1 MSNKNVRLITKKE
14 SIEVLK
20 QLLEKVDEKALL
32 DIINSADI
40 KQEYG
45 DIVYLGWNSLGS
57 NCVKLLEGSMIE
69 LEDQELSYRLTI
81 IGDSIEEIE
90 ELHYTSPE
98 DDEKD
103 IPYPSIIRSF
113 DEKDMEEQLKGYE
126 NYIKRSLDKEMSD
139 YEPSI

>member
-14 SIEVLK
+14 SIEVMK
-20 QLLEKVDEKALL
+20 QLLEKVDKKALL

-45 DIVYLGWNSLGS
+45 DIVYLGWNSLRL

-90 ELHYTSPE
+90 ELYYTSPE

-126 NYIKRSLDKEMSD
+126 NYIKRSLDKEMND

>member
-14 SIEVLK
+14 SIEVMK

-40 KQEYG
+40 KQEYE
-45 DIVYLGWNSLGS
+45 DIVYLGWNSLRS

-69 LEDQELSYRLTI
+69 LEDQELSYRLTV

-126 NYIKRSLDKEMSD
+126 NYIKRSLDKEMND

>member
-14 SIEVLK
+14 SIEVMK

-45 DIVYLGWNSLGS
+45 DIVYLGWNSLRS

-90 ELHYTSPE
+90 ELYYTSPE

-126 NYIKRSLDKEMSD
+126 NYIKRSLDKEMND

>member
-14 SIEVLK
+14 SIEVMK

-45 DIVYLGWNSLGS
+45 DIVYLGWNSLRS

-126 NYIKRSLDKEMSD
+126 NYIKRSLDKEMND

>member
-14 SIEVLK
+14 SIEVMK

-45 DIVYLGWNSLGS
+45 DIVYLGWNSLRS

-126 NYIKRSLDKEMSD
+126 NYIKTSLDKEMND

>member
-20 QLLEKVDEKALL
+20 QLLEKLDEKALL

>member
-1 MSNKNVRLITKKE
+1 MGNKNVRLITKKE

-20 QLLEKVDEKALL
+20 QLLEKVDEKALF

-45 DIVYLGWNSLGS
+45 DIVYLGWNSLRS

-126 NYIKRSLDKEMSD
+126 NYIKRSLNKEMND

>member
-20 QLLEKVDEKALL
+20 QLLEKVDEKALI

-40 KQEYG
+40 KQEHG
-45 DIVYLGWNSLGS
+45 DIVYLGWNSLME